1 MVGPDR
7 YSAQE
12 SEGGKPRP
20 VMVGFLSA
28 ERARRVLLN
37 IEYPEFQIKGIVE
50 QQTTRQRV
58 SYAEYELEH
67 FSGLDQANLP
77 GHNAQDP
84 DLTSGRDQPV
94 PWRSGPDTAQTRPA
108 ARRVK

>member
-1 MVGPDR
+1 M
-7 YSAQE
+7 
-12 SEGGKPRP
+12 
-20 VMVGFLSA
+20 
-28 ERARRVLLN
+28 N

-94 PWRSGPDTAQTRPA
+94 PWRSWPDTAQTRPA